1 MCLTIINP
9 NSNLGGGNRDK
20 ISSSIAYEE
29 KWDDTVQNP
38 PLSKLE
44 KKTWLWL
51 CCRLTLWPQSST
63 NPLLV
68 LDLIK
73 TKTTPKSINMKL
85 ISIYQERS
93 ISSSKPCWLRKPPR
107 GTMLINQTNC
117 LTNQSET
124 NLYLL
129 FMLAEFQFH
138 AREYS
143 HFLVFFLSGSCCK
156 NIWHDLFCLPI
167 ICRRIF
173 SQYSHLSSLLYALEN
188 NEHELMMMIVAK
200 VLVRVLISRGFQ
212 DDQWCYREVL
222 LSSPS
227 GSKTST
233 GH

>member
-1 MCLTIINP
+1 MRWHRAKSTP
-9 NSNLGGGNRDK
+9 VKAG
-20 ISSSIAYEE
+20 E
-29 KWDDTVQNP
+29 
-38 PLSKLE
+38 
-44 KKTWLWL
+44 KTWLWL

-93 ISSSKPCWLRKPPR
+93 ISSSKPCCRKPPR

-117 LTNQSET
+117 LTNQNQSVFTIYVGRISISRQRIFPFPRIFSQRE
-124 NLYLL
+124 LL
-129 FMLAEFQFH
+129 QKHM
-138 AREYS
+138 AR
-143 HFLVFFLSGSCCK
+143 FF
-156 NIWHDLFCLPI
+156 LFCLPI

-233 GH
+233 GHSNC

>member
-1 MCLTIINP
+1 MRWHRAKSTP
-9 NSNLGGGNRDK
+9 VKAG
-20 ISSSIAYEE
+20 E
-29 KWDDTVQNP
+29 
-38 PLSKLE
+38 
-44 KKTWLWL
+44 KTWLWL

-143 HFLVFFLSGSCCK
+143 HFHVVFLSGSCCK
-156 NIWHDLFCLPI
+156 NIWHD
-167 ICRRIF
+167 
-173 SQYSHLSSLLYALEN
+173 SSYSVY
-188 NEHELMMMIVAK
+188 
-200 VLVRVLISRGFQ
+200 
-212 DDQWCYREVL
+212 L
-222 LSSPS
+222 LSSDFFPIFTPVLS
-227 GSKTST
+227 SIRAREQWARADDDDCGKSPGPGPYLQRLSRWSVMLSRGSPLLSI
-233 GH
+233 GFQNEHGPQ

>member
-1 MCLTIINP
+1 MRWHRAKSTP
-9 NSNLGGGNRDK
+9 VKAG
-20 ISSSIAYEE
+20 E
-29 KWDDTVQNP
+29 
-38 PLSKLE
+38 
-44 KKTWLWL
+44 KTWLWL

-93 ISSSKPCWLRKPPR
+93 ISSSKLCWLRKPPR

-233 GH
+233 GHSNC

>member
-1 MCLTIINP
+1 M
-9 NSNLGGGNRDK
+9 
-20 ISSSIAYEE
+20 EE

-93 ISSSKPCWLRKPPR
+93 ISSRKPPR

-117 LTNQSET
+117 LSNPIRNQSVCI
-124 NLYLL
+124 YV
-129 FMLAEFQFH
+129 
-138 AREYS
+138 R
-143 HFLVFFLSGSCCK
+143 CK
-156 NIWHDLFCLPI
+156 NSIRSWISISRQRQRIFPFPRDFSQRELLQKHMARLFSNSLLLI
-167 ICRRIF
+167 LFTYYLSSDF
-173 SQYSHLSSLLYALEN
+173 SQYSHLSSRSSLYT
-188 NEHELMMMIVAK
+188 H
-200 VLVRVLISRGFQ
+200 
-212 DDQWCYREVL
+212 
-222 LSSPS
+222 
-227 GSKTST
+227 
-233 GH
+233 

>member
-1 MCLTIINP
+1 M
-9 NSNLGGGNRDK
+9 
-20 ISSSIAYEE
+20 
-29 KWDDTVQNP
+29 QNP

-93 ISSSKPCWLRKPPR
+93 ISSSEPCWRKPPR

-129 FMLAEFQFH
+129 FMLAEFQLISRQRRIFP
-138 AREYS
+138 
-143 HFLVFFLSGSCCK
+143 F
-156 NIWHDLFCLPI
+156 P
-167 ICRRIF
+167 RIF
-173 SQYSHLSSLLYALEN
+173 SQRELLQKHMARFILFTYYLSSDFFPIFTPVLSSIRAREQWARADDDDCGKSPGPGPYLQRLSRWSVMLSRGSPLLSIGFQ
-188 NEHELMMMIVAK
+188 NEHGPLTV
-200 VLVRVLISRGFQ
+200 SRTIINQ
-212 DDQWCYREVL
+212 KKSLQ
-222 LSSPS
+222 
-227 GSKTST
+227 KTFAAWW
-233 GH
+233 HF

>member
-1 MCLTIINP
+1 M
-9 NSNLGGGNRDK
+9 
-20 ISSSIAYEE
+20 EE

-51 CCRLTLWPQSST
+51 CCRLTLWPQSCST

-222 LSSPS
+222 LSIGFQNEHGPQ
-227 GSKTST
+227 
-233 GH
+233 